1 MFEVRLVCKKNG
13 ALHEWWK
20 MREDENLE
28 EADELI
34 TWSECNEEALFVFTV
49 HLQECSVYRVRRI
62 CDVADEMGG
71 RVERNNAAEVYEVAG
86 GCVRVGIDVVSDVRV
101 RDIAVAEAE
110 EVETGEVVEGVEC
123 SWERSRAAR

>member
-1 MFEVRLVCKKNG
+1 
-13 ALHEWWK
+13 

-34 TWSECNEEALFVFTV
+34 TWSECDEEALFVFTV
-49 HLQECSVYRVRRI
+49 HLQECSVYRVRCI

-71 RVERNNAAEVYEVAG
+71 RVEGNDAAEVDEVASG
-86 GCVRVGIDVVSDVRV
+86 GVRVGIDVVSDVRV